1 MEKDKSIK
9 IEPTREQSLSKIEQ
23 ITSEVSEVREGLRV
37 EISTVVYKAAT
48 AMFDED
54 LTSKMTKKKDIEIE
68 REELGKK
75 LDMLPQN
82 IQERETRETEKD
94 LATTDALTRNAALD
108 EELAV
113 EIEEF
118 TAMKEKII
126 EVHRKN
132 KVIQRT

>member
-1 MEKDKSIK
+1 MHGDITNPFPVRNFQKYAIVKVRPNFLSHTFFGLKKTKSHPPNLKTLIYHLRKNKITAMEKDKSIK

-75 LDMLPQN
+75 LDMLP
-82 IQERETRETEKD
+82 
-94 LATTDALTRNAALD
+94 
-108 EELAV
+108 
-113 EIEEF
+113 
-118 TAMKEKII
+118 
-126 EVHRKN
+126 
-132 KVIQRT
+132 

>member
-75 LDMLPQN
+75 LDMLP
-82 IQERETRETEKD
+82 
-94 LATTDALTRNAALD
+94 
-108 EELAV
+108 
-113 EIEEF
+113 
-118 TAMKEKII
+118 
-126 EVHRKN
+126 
-132 KVIQRT
+132 